1 MNRTARIVGCR
12 LEISAGW
19 IPHNNRVVPGA
30 PIMLTGQNLETD
42 PEIEERIP
50 AQGTLRARRRRK
62 ELYHRKVLGVG

>member
-1 MNRTARIVGCR
+1 MNRTARIVDCR

-19 IPHNNRVVPGA
+19 IPHNNRVAPKV

-50 AQGTLRARRRRK
+50 AQGTLRVRRRK
-62 ELYHRKVLGVG
+62 KKVHHRKALGVG